1 MTVRQ
6 IGVTGALLL
15 ISSASVWAAQQT
27 SEAPVVPT
35 PQREFRGVWVATV
48 DNIDWPSK
56 PGLPVEQQK
65 AELLAIL
72 DKTAQLNLNAVVFQ
86 IRPSC
91 DALYDSKLEPWSE
104 FLSAQ
109 MGQPPVPYYD
119 PLAFAVTEAHKRGLE
134 LHTWFNP
141 YRARHPAGKSVVA
154 PGHVSQVSPK
164 LVRQY
169 GKYQWL
175 DPGMKEVQDYSLAVI
190 RDVVKRY
197 DIDGIHIDDYF
208 YPYKE
213 KDAAG
218 NIIAFPDDTS
228 WSAYQAS
235 GGTLERDDWRREN
248 VNQFVK
254 RMYET
259 VKAEKKWVKVGISP
273 FGIWRPGNPA
283 QIQGF
288 DQYQELYADARKWL
302 VEGWVDYF
310 TPQLYWRI
318 EQKAQSYPVLLQ
330 WWTEQNPM
338 QRHLWPGNFSGRVA
352 DGSATQWKVEEIPAQ
367 IQATRNQPG
376 ATGNVHFSMKSL
388 MRNQGG
394 LADALSA
401 GPYAQQALVPA
412 SPWLDNKPPGKPKV
426 IQAKNTATGSAAI
439 SWSPTGS
446 EKVWQWVVRVKN
458 GEQWTTKILPG
469 QTSSYDVDLSAGS
482 VLGAVSAVDR
492 CGNESAVATV
502 TLKR

>member
-1 MTVRQ
+1 MTLRRM
-6 IGVTGALLL
+6 GVAGALLL
-15 ISSASVWAAQQT
+15 VSSASVWAAQNT
-27 SEAPVVPT
+27 ASAPAIPS
-35 PQREFRGVWVATV
+35 PKREFRGVWVATV

-72 DKTAQLNLNAVVFQ
+72 DKTAQLHLNAVVFQ
-86 IRPSC
+86 VRPAC

-109 MGQPPVPYYD
+109 MGQPPSPYYD
-119 PLAFAVTEAHKRGLE
+119 PLAFAVEEAHKRGLE

-141 YRARHPAGKSVVA
+141 YRARHPAGKSVVSA
-154 PGHVSQVSPK
+154 NHVSQTSPQ

-169 GKYQWL
+169 GKYLWL

-218 NIIAFPDDTS
+218 NVVSFPDDAS
-228 WSAYQAS
+228 WQAYQDA
-235 GGTLERDDWRREN
+235 GGKLSRDDWRREN

-254 RMYET
+254 RMHDT

-273 FGIWRPGNPA
+273 FGIWRPGNPP

-318 EQKAQSYPVLLQ
+318 EQKAQSYPVLLK
-330 WWTEQNPM
+330 WWTEQNP
-338 QRHLWPGNFSGRVA
+338 QGRHIWPGNFTGRVS

-367 IQATRNQPG
+367 IQATRDQPG
-376 ATGNVHFSMKSL
+376 ATGNVHFSMKCL

-394 LADALSA
+394 ISDALLA
-401 GPYAQQALVPA
+401 GPYAEPALVPA
-412 SPWLDNKPPGKPKV
+412 SPWLDNQAPGKPKLT
-426 IQAKNTATGSAAI
+426 QGKNTATGSAAL
-439 SWSPTGS
+439 SWRPTGA

-458 GEQWTTKILPG
+458 GDQWSTQILPG
-469 QTSSYDVDLSAGS
+469 QQTSLDVDLSAGP

-492 CGNESAVATV
+492 CGNESGVATL